1 MDQALKE
8 SGTSAAASWL
18 MRGRREVSGSGA
30 DKIVTFMAPTGGSGS
45 TGAERGPAGSQRD
58 WSSALDLIREAS
70 EAIRIS
76 EERAADLEDQI
87 RQLTAQAGDEIR
99 SLEAR
104 IAAGERRLIKS
115 EERAAAA
122 EARAE
127 HAEGWLTRLHDA
139 VVGAFTRP
147 QGRDAAP
154 PVAAAEVVED
164 TPPPAQAVPSAE

>member
-8 SGTSAAASWL
+8 TGTSVAASWL
-18 MRGRREVSGSGA
+18 MRGRREGGAAPA
-30 DKIVTFMAPTGGSGS
+30 DKIVTFMAPTSGSGPGGPVAG
-45 TGAERGPAGSQRD
+45 GAPGAQRD
-58 WSSALDLIREAS
+58 WSTALDLIREAS

-76 EERAADLEDQI
+76 EERATDLEEQI
-87 RQLTAQAGDEIR
+87 RQLTAQAGEEIR
-99 SLEAR
+99 SLESR
-104 IAAGERRLIKS
+104 IAAGERRLLKS

-147 QGRDAAP
+147 QAP
-154 PVAAAEVVED
+154 SSTLPPTSSDEAE
-164 TPPPAQAVPSAE
+164 TPAQVPPSAE